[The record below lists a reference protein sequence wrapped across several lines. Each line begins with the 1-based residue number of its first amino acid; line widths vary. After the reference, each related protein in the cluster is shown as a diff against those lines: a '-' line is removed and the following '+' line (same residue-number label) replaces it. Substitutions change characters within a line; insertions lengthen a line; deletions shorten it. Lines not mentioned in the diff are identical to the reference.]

1 MPTKRKNPME
11 FQGNLTKR
19 NYFEG
24 WYYKQVSQKGEITLS
39 LIPGISLFDRD
50 KHSFIQYI
58 LSYIDEEGKRELV
71 TGYVRFPLEAF
82 TYQKEPFKVQVGKS
96 IFTEKKIFLDLKDQ
110 ERLFQ
115 GTLEIH
121 PFTPIKRSFFAPS
134 IMGPFAYLPKMQCNH
149 GVVSMNHDIMGTI
162 QMNDQSLK
170 FNYGRGYIEK
180 DWGTSFPEEYV
191 WMQCNTFDTPET
203 SLFFS
208 IAHIPF
214 LGRSFQGHIGNLLY
228 KKKQYRF
235 ATYNGTKIS
244 ELQRKGKEISFIA
257 ENKGAKLTV
266 TALPDQEKELIAPRE
281 GKMDRV
287 IKEGVTGE
295 VTFELLDKKTGET
308 FKERGSTAGIEVVVE
323 EKKRI
328 KRLKIHEVADAEK
341 NSSQESEG
349 TEK

>member
-1 MPTKRKNPME
+1 MPTNRKNPME

-24 WYYKQVSQKGEITLS
+24 WYYKQVSQKGEITLA

-58 LSYIDEEGKRELV
+58 LSFIDVEGKRALV
-71 TGYVRFPLEAF
+71 TGYVRFPVDDF
-82 TYQKEPFKVQVGKS
+82 YYQKTPFKVQVGKS

-110 ERLFQ
+110 DRLFQ

-121 PFTPIKRSFFAPS
+121 PLTPIQTSFFAPS

-149 GVVSMNHDIMGTI
+149 GVISMNHDIMGTI

-180 DWGTSFPEEYV
+180 DWGTSFPEEYI
-191 WMQCNTFDTPET
+191 WLQCNTFTTPET

-214 LGRSFQGHIGNLLY
+214 LGRSFQGHIGNLLIQ
-228 KKKQYRF
+228 KKQYRF
-235 ATYNGTKIS
+235 ATYNGTKVS
-244 ELQRKGKEISFIA
+244 GLMRKGKEIFFVA
-257 ENKGAKLTV
+257 ENKYAKLTV
-266 TALPDQEKELIAPRE
+266 SALPEQEKELIAPVN
-281 GKMDRV
+281 GKMERV
-287 IKEGVTGE
+287 IKEGITGS
-295 VTFELLDKKTGET
+295 VTFELLDKKTGES
-308 FKERGSTAGIEVVVE
+308 FKDEGRSAGIEVVIE
-323 EKKRI
+323 ENRRI
-328 KRLKIHEVADAEK
+328 KKLKIKELAP
-341 NSSQESEG
+341 ESKVS
-349 TEK
+349 TENY